1 MALQILEAR
10 ADVIQEYL
18 GMNSMTSVSVSLVAV
33 SLENP
38 MALYIA
44 LKATFVFMVLISLTF
59 FIGHWDRGEVF
70 SFITLTDKQLDY
82 RQLSACASRLLASH
96 KP

>member
-1 MALQILEAR
+1 MALHILDAC
-10 ADVIQEYL
+10 AHVIQEIL
-18 GMNSMTSVSVSLVAV
+18 GMESMTSVSVSSMSA
-33 SLENP
+33 SSEKP

-44 LKATFVFMVLISLTF
+44 LKETFVVMVLISLTF

-70 SFITLTDKQLDY
+70 SFVTLPDKQLDY
-82 RQLSACASRLLASH
+82 RQLAACASRFLASH